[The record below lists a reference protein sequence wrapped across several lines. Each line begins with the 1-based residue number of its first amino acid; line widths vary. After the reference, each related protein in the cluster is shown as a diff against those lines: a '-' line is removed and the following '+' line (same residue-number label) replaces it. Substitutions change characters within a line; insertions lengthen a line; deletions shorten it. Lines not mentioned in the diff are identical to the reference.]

1 MGTRRLRLPALLGG
15 VLIAGLAAT
24 LWLGRAH
31 AVSEACEPVFPT
43 PNRPNGLDLAY
54 LKAYDHHMPGNVA
67 LDSEAV
73 TSRYI
78 SRDPRN
84 FAVEVSVGEFANA
97 FGLPATDAQNIFYGQ
112 EPTYRNDPSRRV
124 ILVFSYGAF
133 DWTYTGDTA
142 AGASGSLNK
151 RYRVA
156 MGAIDA
162 QSGSVI
168 VDQTPA
174 CK

>member
-1 MGTRRLRLPALLGG
+1 MGVRRLRLPALLGG

-24 LWLGRAH
+24 LWLGRAQT
-31 AVSEACEPVFPT
+31 VSDACHPVFPA

-54 LKAYDHHMPGNVA
+54 LKAYDQHTPGNRA
-67 LDSEAV
+67 LDSESV
-73 TSRYI
+73 TSRYL

-84 FAVEVSVGEFANA
+84 FAVEVSVGEFGNA

-112 EPTYRNDPSRRV
+112 DPTYRSDPSRRV

-133 DWTYTGDTA
+133 DWPFSGDTA
-142 AGASGSLNK
+142 AGASGSLNTP
-151 RYRVA
+151 YRVA

-162 QSGSVI
+162 QTGSVI
-168 VDQTPA
+168 VDRTPA